1 MLLGAYPGHGEALDE
16 DGGAGVAL
24 QVLPQVA
31 RLPAAT
37 TRHGRGCVWRD
48 VSQDTEPAEA
58 RPLIPSP
65 ECNERLRGASSGTS
79 CSAVMNADTGSLP

>member
-37 TRHGRGCVWRD
+37 TLHGRVCVEGR
-48 VSQDTEPAEA
+48 VAG
-58 RPLIPSP
+58 
-65 ECNERLRGASSGTS
+65 N
-79 CSAVMNADTGSLP
+79 